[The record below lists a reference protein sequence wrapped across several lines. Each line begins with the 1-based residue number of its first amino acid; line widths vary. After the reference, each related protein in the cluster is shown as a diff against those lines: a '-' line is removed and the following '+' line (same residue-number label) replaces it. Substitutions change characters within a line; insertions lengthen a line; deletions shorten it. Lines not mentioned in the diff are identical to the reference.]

1 MDKMITSKRLVRG
14 AFESADL
21 PRLPFI
27 PWIFTHA
34 ARLEQIPLRRI
45 FADPTQYT
53 KCLQN
58 ARKLYGYD
66 AIIGSFDASLEM
78 EICGCPVNW
87 RGDYEA
93 PAASPRPGF
102 DFGRLKDINVESAA
116 KTGRFGTVIESLR
129 RINRV
134 AGPNLALAAV
144 VNGPLTLTAGLTGR
158 DPVKDLTERPEE
170 AIRAVEAAAGFLLKV
185 VQVYC
190 QLELDIIAIA
200 ERPLAGFPAAHLS
213 WLHSTFSP
221 IVNMVR
227 FYNAF
232 SVLLP
237 GVSSPDNIA
246 NLVDLGFDGI
256 VAAGIDS
263 NTWHKIRG
271 GRSCILGKAIPARL
285 LNSGQKELQAYLET
299 HLPERTEPGV
309 FLTTDW
315 EVPPETPPDNVHLV
329 MNMISKNLAS

>member
-1 MDKMITSKRLVRG
+1 MDKVYTSKRLVRG

-66 AIIGSFDASLEM
+66 AIISGFDSSLEM
-78 EICGCPVNW
+78 EICGYPVGW
-87 RGDYEA
+87 RGDYEV
-93 PAASPRPGF
+93 PETTLRPEF
-102 DFGRLKDINVESAA
+102 DFSRLKDINVESAA
-116 KTGRFGTVIESLR
+116 RVGRFGTVIESLR
-129 RINRV
+129 RINTV
-134 AGPNLALAAV
+134 SGSDLALAAV
-144 VNGPLTLTAGLTGR
+144 VSGPLTLTAGLTGR
-158 DPVKDLTERPEE
+158 DPVKDLTERPEDATR
-170 AIRAVEAAAGFLLKV
+170 AIEAAAGFLLKV

-190 QLELDIIAIA
+190 QLELDIIAIT
-200 ERPLAGFPAAHLS
+200 ERFMAGFPPAHLS
-213 WLHSTFSP
+213 WLCSTFSP
-221 IVNMVR
+221 IINMVR

-232 SVLLP
+232 SILLP
-237 GVSSPDNIA
+237 GESSPENIA
-246 NLVDLGFDGI
+246 NLLDLGFDGM
-256 VAAGIDS
+256 VATGIDT
-263 NTWHKIRG
+263 NTWNKLKG

-285 LNSGQKELQAYLET
+285 LNSGTKELQAYLEAN
-299 HLPERTEPGV
+299 LPERIEPGV

-329 MNMISKNLAS
+329 MNIVSKN